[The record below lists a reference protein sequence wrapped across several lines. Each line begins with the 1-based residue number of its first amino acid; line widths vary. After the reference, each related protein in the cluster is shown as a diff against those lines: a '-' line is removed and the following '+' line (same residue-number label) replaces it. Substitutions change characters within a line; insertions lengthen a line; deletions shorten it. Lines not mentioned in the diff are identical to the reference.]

1 MLCMAKST
9 TEALYDSRFQTAY
22 GALDSA
28 FNWGEGMILLA
39 LETSDSENDIQNVG
53 KNAGFPSSVWTD
65 PISYRRV

>member
-22 GALDSA
+22 GALD
-28 FNWGEGMILLA
+28 WGEGMILLA